1 MKALQITLLVTCAAS
16 LYSSQSTSKQSVNEG
31 SFEEEI
37 NAGYDLLKDIPNE
50 EGTVRFLK
58 QLHNMEK
65 ELKNRLV
72 QSAHVLPS
80 EIMSYIGEKG
90 SNIDPL
96 DYTIEDVNHNNKVES
111 ALFQG
116 DIILTKEQT
125 EELMEDIKQDG
136 SNRRKR
142 QAFRDNMYPK
152 TLWTNNQVYYSFSP
166 NIFENATRAFKKA
179 ANIWSSATCIDFIE
193 SDTAT
198 DRILLIQGIG
208 CYSALGKTGGVQP
221 LSLGPRC
228 ERVGT
233 AVHEIGHALGFFHT
247 HSRHDRDSFIA
258 VHPDNFQDGWL
269 SQFTKIS
276 EGVNYN
282 YQLTYDYGSVMHYGA
297 LRLAW
302 ICPSSDIIEGS

>member
-1 MKALQITLLVTCAAS
+1 M
-16 LYSSQSTSKQSVNEG
+16 
-31 SFEEEI
+31 
-37 NAGYDLLKDIPNE
+37 IPNE

-80 EIMSYIGEKG
+80 EIM
-90 SNIDPL
+90 
-96 DYTIEDVNHNNKVES
+96 
-111 ALFQG
+111 
-116 DIILTKEQT
+116 
-125 EELMEDIKQDG
+125 
-136 SNRRKR
+136 
-142 QAFRDNMYPK
+142 
-152 TLWTNNQVYYSFSP
+152 
-166 NIFENATRAFKKA
+166 
-179 ANIWSSATCIDFIE
+179 
-193 SDTAT
+193 
-198 DRILLIQGIG
+198 GIG
-208 CYSALGKTGGVQP
+208 CYSALGRTGGVQP

-297 LRLAW
+297 LRLAS

>member
-1 MKALQITLLVTCAAS
+1 RSRQVSNPSTKGALKKKSMQDMT
-16 LYSSQSTSKQSVNEG
+16 YSKM
-31 SFEEEI
+31 
-37 NAGYDLLKDIPNE
+37 LIPNE

-125 EELMEDIKQDG
+125 EELMEDIKQDR

-152 TLWTNNQVYYSFSP
+152 TLWTNNQV
-166 NIFENATRAFKKA
+166 
-179 ANIWSSATCIDFIE
+179 
-193 SDTAT
+193 
-198 DRILLIQGIG
+198 
-208 CYSALGKTGGVQP
+208 
-221 LSLGPRC
+221 
-228 ERVGT
+228 GT
-233 AVHEIGHALGFFHT
+233 AVHEIGHALGFFPHA
-247 HSRHDRDSFIA
+247 FKA
-258 VHPDNFQDGWL
+258 
-269 SQFTKIS
+269 
-276 EGVNYN
+276 
-282 YQLTYDYGSVMHYGA
+282 
-297 LRLAW
+297 
-302 ICPSSDIIEGS
+302 